1 MKGIHL
7 VVALVLAFVPA
18 TAAAQTPGEAAPT
31 AEPPT
36 AEVTPPAPP
45 AKLQVYTKPIEP
57 FAFQRDGK
65 DLGFALDL
73 WQRVATEL
81 GTEYEVHWVETVKD
95 LIEAVKTGKA
105 DVGIAAISITSER
118 EKSVDFTTPY
128 YESGLAI
135 LTRAQG
141 KGIFDLM
148 KETFWTKG
156 TAKGALVL
164 LILLVV
170 CAHLVWF
177 FERRANAE
185 QFPQPYAKGLWESSW
200 WAISTIL
207 SGGCDAKGP
216 NHVLGRVFGAI
227 WMLTCIIVI
236 TYFTAA
242 ITTVMTVSQL
252 QSDINGPNDLPG
264 KEVATVGG
272 STAEKYLSSH
282 GAKVHAFP
290 TIDEA
295 FAAMDK
301 KDVVAVVY
309 DEPILAYHVNVAG
322 ARGQTVVGLFE
333 RQNYGIALQPGS
345 PLRKQINTILLEL
358 SEAGVI
364 DELRE
369 KWFGSK

>member
-1 MKGIHL
+1 MKTVNE
-7 VVALVLAFVPA
+7 VV
-18 TAAAQTPGEAAPT
+18 
-31 AEPPT
+31 
-36 AEVTPPAPP
+36 
-45 AKLQVYTKPIEP
+45 
-57 FAFQRDGK
+57 D
-65 DLGFALDL
+65 
-73 WQRVATEL
+73 
-81 GTEYEVHWVETVKD
+81 
-95 LIEAVKTGKA
+95 AVKEGKA

-141 KGIFDLM
+141 KGIFALM

-156 TAKGALVL
+156 TAKGALVI
-164 LILLVV
+164 LILLVI

-185 QFPQPYAKGLWESSW
+185 QFPQPYGKGLWESSW

-216 NHVLGRVFGAI
+216 NHVAGRFFGAI

-272 STAEKYLSSH
+272 STAEKYLKAH
-282 GAKVHAFP
+282 GAKVHPYP
-290 TIDEA
+290 TIEDA
-295 FAAMDK
+295 FVAMDK

-309 DEPILAYHVNVAG
+309 DEPILSYHVKVAG
-322 ARGQTVVGLFE
+322 PEGQQVVGLFE

-358 SEAGVI
+358 AEEGVI
-364 DELRE
+364 DDLRA
-369 KWFGSK
+369 KWFGTN

>member
-7 VVALVLAFVPA
+7 VVALVLALVPT
-18 TAAAQTPGEAAPT
+18 TAAAQTGDA
-31 AEPPT
+31 PPT
-36 AEVTPPAPP
+36 ADAADPAPP

-57 FAFQRDGK
+57 FSFQRDGK

-73 WQRVATEL
+73 WTRIADKL
-81 GTEYEVHWVETVKD
+81 GVEYELHWEKTVGD
-95 LIEAVKTGKA
+95 LIDKVKSGQG

-135 LTRAQG
+135 LARAQG
-141 KGIFDLM
+141 KGIVDLM

-156 TAKGALVL
+156 TAKGALV
-164 LILLVV
+164 IVIVLVI

-177 FERRANAE
+177 FERRNNAE
-185 QFPQPYAKGLWESSW
+185 QFPQPYGKGLWESSW

-216 NHVLGRVFGAI
+216 NHVIGRFFGAI

-252 QSDINGPNDLPG
+252 QADINGPNDLPG

-272 STAEKYLSSH
+272 STAEKYLKEH
-282 GAKVHAFP
+282 GVKVHAFP

-301 KDVVAVVY
+301 KQVDAVVY

-358 SEAGVI
+358 AEEGVI
-364 DELRE
+364 DELRA
-369 KWFGSK
+369 KWFGAP